1 MKYEVL
7 LVEPDFPNPSK
18 SKNKANGI
26 HKNFVPVGLLKLGA
40 YYKSLGREVRLVRGN
55 KSKEELELDS
65 PNLILVT
72 GTCQ

>member
-7 LVEPDFPNPSK
+7 LVEPDFPYPSK
-18 SKNKANGI
+18 KQNKANGI